1 MLEFI
6 WCFAPYINSSPGGY
20 TVNHHSPEE
29 VSRLLQMAEQV
40 IEDDRSGDV
49 TIVLP
54 EEKQVL
60 ISMRDWNYY
69 LCVTEEGSDEEDC
82 LSQLDDG
89 NWGDF
94 EMRFR

>member
-1 MLEFI
+1 M
-6 WCFAPYINSSPGGY
+6 S
-20 TVNHHSPEE
+20 HHSPEE

-49 TIVLP
+49 TIVLSAT
-54 EEKQVL
+54 ERVSV
-60 ISMRDWNYY
+60 SMRDWNYY

-94 EMRFR
+94 QMRFR